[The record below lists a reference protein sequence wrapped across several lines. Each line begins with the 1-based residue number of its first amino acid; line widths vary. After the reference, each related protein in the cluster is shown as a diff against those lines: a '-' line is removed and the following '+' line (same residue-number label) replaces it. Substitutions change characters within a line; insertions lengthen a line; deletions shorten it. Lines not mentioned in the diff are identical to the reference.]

1 MSNPGKSV
9 DLNSLE
15 SSIRMLKLYVPGEEV
30 APLIEVMEAILNDP
44 QNPSLHRRLSEVFSG
59 LGIQQG
65 AVLTY
70 APSVAIMLG
79 DAPFGEQDK
88 SEPPAS

>member
-1 MSNPGKSV
+1 MSDPGKSI

-15 SSIRMLKLYVPGEEV
+15 SSIRMLKLYVTAEEV

-44 QNPSLHRRLSEVFSG
+44 QNPSLHERLSEVFTG

-70 APSVAIMLG
+70 APCVAVMLG
-79 DAPFGEQDK
+79 DDPFGE
-88 SEPPAS
+88 